1 MGRERQVDAFA
12 VGQGTA
18 QLIPDPDR
26 PNAWT
31 LTVDDTPQ
39 SHVDLDDPTYLE
51 FEYIRWL
58 GHLVDVMA
66 PSREP
71 LNVLHLGGGAWT
83 LARYVAVTRPGS
95 RQRVAE
101 VDAQLAELVRNRL
114 PLRQKGIRVQIGDA
128 RDVLGS
134 LAGHSADLIVLDVF
148 QGAQTPGHLTST
160 QFMAGVARVMR
171 PTGCYA
177 ANLADGGR
185 LGFAR
190 AQVAT
195 ARTLFSSTA
204 LVSLPGV
211 LRGRRFG
218 NLLLI
223 ADSGQLPVE
232 CLSRAAARDPFAARV
247 VYGEDLDRFAAGAAP
262 VDDATAEESPHP
274 PVSVVPLR

>member
-1 MGRERQVDAFA
+1 MDAFA